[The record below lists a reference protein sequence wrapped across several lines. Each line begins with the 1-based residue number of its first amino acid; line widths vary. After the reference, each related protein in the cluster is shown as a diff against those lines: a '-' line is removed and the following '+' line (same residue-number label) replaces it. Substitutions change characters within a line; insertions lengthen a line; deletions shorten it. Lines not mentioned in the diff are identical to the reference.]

1 MMNFELNK
9 ALLILER
16 TPSVFRSLLQDLPP
30 GWIHENEGEHTWSPF
45 DVIGHLIHGE
55 KTDWMVRTAII
66 LGNDPGKTF
75 EPFDRFAQFENSRGK
90 GLEALLAE
98 FDTLRQ
104 ENLRRLRS
112 LQLSGEDLQREGMHP
127 ELGPVTLSQLLA
139 AWVVHDLGHIAQVS
153 RVMAKQYK
161 SEVGPWTQYLTILNF
176 DPEE

>member
-1 MMNFELNK
+1 MNFELNK

-90 GLEALLAE
+90 GLEALLTE

>member
-90 GLEALLAE
+90 GLEALLTE